1 MKAPAVKRSLGWV
14 APGPLWGGFG
24 DLSDAANRN
33 RFARPA
39 ILRFANDNFM
49 EEMMGALALYPER
62 LGEWV
67 AQWESWE
74 KPMKSPAAA
83 AKLPLNEP
91 LSLRDARLVR
101 GPVLHGRT
109 HVTTAPVA
117 APTQL
122 LKLYQPV
129 QNRFYLVTASLVCR
143 RAGLPD
149 RHIDAGKQEQVGFV
163 LRRLVQPEANVP
175 PNPLDWDEYA
185 FVQTPYGPRWQ
196 KVGATA
202 TALIEGE
209 ERLPMFSL
217 GFTDAAANARRLFS
231 GLIPVGRREA
241 YLAAPPAADT
251 TSTAGAEGS
260 VGSEPEPD
268 TRLHL
273 LALQVTG
280 PWRELVNDMQRQRAK
295 LVTWD
300 LRIGEDDEADSAASK
315 KSEAKAARERAQ
327 TTSWYVL
334 LDLYRF
340 FQTHVPRLGKVIAG
354 ENVEL
359 TANEGAL
366 SDFLE
371 QMTIASTYAA
381 TLNAA
386 NASYAT
392 SGVCANLKLALES
405 LAADSVAQEN
415 LESAQKPFSYSNRTA
430 WPSFLFPLAD
440 PDPHVGPCPLA
451 VDGTVMYAEALP
463 VDDGDYDAVLDAVD
477 DVLETLTSRVA
488 EALLDNTDTPRPE
501 LKMVP
506 DLNEKN
512 MKWLAKTDGWF
523 AIRCVYERP
532 NCGPLNPAVLS
543 APSEPFQMASFF
555 DPEAPARQIR
565 IPMPFN
571 ISPAA
576 LRRYNKSATLV
587 VSDMLCG
594 QIKRM
599 RKLTLGDLVLSVL
612 PWPFHKDLPKPGPS
626 GSCGAPAN
634 FGTLCSLSIPIVTLC
649 ALILLLIIVA
659 LFDLFFRWIPLL
671 FLCFPI
677 PGLKSSK

>member
-1 MKAPAVKRSLGWV
+1 VKAPAVKRSLGWV
-14 APGPLWGGFG
+14 APGPLWSGFG
-24 DLSDAANRN
+24 DLSDDANRS

-67 AQWESWE
+67 ARWESWE
-74 KPMKSPAAA
+74 KPMKNPAAA

-91 LSLRDARLVR
+91 LSLRDTRLVR

-109 HVTTAPVA
+109 RVTTAPVA
-117 APTQL
+117 APAQL

-163 LRRLVQPEANVP
+163 LRRLVQPETNVP
-175 PNPLDWDEYA
+175 ANPLDWDEYA
-185 FVQTPYGPRWQ
+185 FIHSPYGPRWQ

-202 TALIEGE
+202 AALIEGE

-241 YLAAPPAADT
+241 YLAAPPTADT
-251 TSTAGAEGS
+251 TSATGTDGS

-280 PWRELVNDMQRQRAK
+280 PWRELVNNMQMQRAK
-295 LVTWD
+295 FKEWESHYGD
-300 LRIGEDDEADSAASK
+300 ADYKAPEAGEWM
-315 KSEAKAARERAQ
+315 AARERAQ
-327 TTSWYVL
+327 ITSWYAL

-340 FQTHVPRLGKVIAG
+340 FLTHVPRLGKAIAG

-366 SDFLE
+366 SAFLE
-371 QMTIASTYAA
+371 KITIASTYAA

-386 NASYAT
+386 SASYAT
-392 SGVCANLKLALES
+392 AGVRGNLKLALES
-405 LAADSVAQEN
+405 LAADSAAQEN
-415 LESAQKPFSYSNRTA
+415 LESAQEPFSYSNRTG

-440 PDPHVGPCPLA
+440 PDPHVGPCPLVA
-451 VDGTVMYAEALP
+451 DGTVMYGEALK
-463 VDDGDYDAVLDAVD
+463 VDDGNYDAVLDAVD
-477 DVLETLTSRVA
+477 DVLEALTNRVA
-488 EALLDNTDTPRPE
+488 DALLDNTDTPRPE

-506 DLNEKN
+506 ELNKKN
-512 MKWLAKTDGWF
+512 MKWLANTDGWF

-594 QIKRM
+594 QIKRI

-612 PWPFHKDLPKPGPS
+612 PWPFHKDLPKPGPA
-626 GSCGAPAN
+626 GSCDG

-649 ALILLLIIVA
+649 ALILMLIIVA
-659 LFDLFFRWIPLL
+659 LFDLFFHWIPLL
-671 FLCFPI
+671 FLCFRI
-677 PGLKSSK
+677 PGLGKKQP